1 MSQITASTP
10 HGKGPS
16 DDLALLDSSQDTY
29 RKIHGEMA
37 KIIVG
42 QKEVIDEVLM
52 ALFCDAHVLLIGVPG
67 LAKTLMISTLARVLR
82 LDFKRIQFTPDL
94 LPGDITGSEV
104 IEEDRTTGRR
114 EFRFIS
120 GPVFTNLLLAD
131 EINRTPPK
139 TQAALLQAMQERE
152 VSAGRQTM
160 KLERPFL
167 VMATQNPLEQEGTYP
182 LPEAQLDRFMFNT
195 YVDYPSDAELAEIV
209 VQTTGQMTATVDAV
223 LDRVDIEK
231 IQGLVRRVPIAKPV
245 IDYVVRL
252 SSLTRPVHPQAPGF
266 IKDYVSWGCGPRA
279 AQYLALGAKA
289 HAVLHGHSHASI
301 EGVRAVAPSVL
312 RHRIALNF
320 NGQAEGMTPN
330 RIIDKLLTAV
340 KPAAG

>member
-1 MSQITASTP
+1 VIERCRQAY
-10 HGKGPS
+10 
-16 DDLALLDSSQDTY
+16 Q
-29 RKIHGEMA
+29 KIHAEMA
-37 KIIVG
+37 RVIVG
-42 QKEVIDEVLM
+42 QKPVIDEILM
-52 ALFCDAHVLLIGVPG
+52 ALFCDAHILLIGVPG

-82 LDFKRIQFTPDL
+82 LDFKRVQFTPDL

-120 GPVFTNLLLAD
+120 GPIFTNLLLAD

-152 VSAGRQTM
+152 VSVGKQTLKM
-160 KLERPFL
+160 DRPFL

-195 YVDYPSDAELAEIV
+195 YVDYPSDDELAEIV
-209 VQTTGQMTATVDAV
+209 LKTTGLTGANAEPVMDKTEIEQVQAV
-223 LDRVDIEK
+223 
-231 IQGLVRRVPIAKPV
+231 VRRIPIARPIV
-245 IDYVVRL
+245 DYIVRL
-252 SSLTRPVHPQAPGF
+252 SAVTRPVHPQAPKF

-289 HAVLHGHSHASI
+289 HAVLHGQAHASI
-301 EGVRAVAPSVL
+301 EGVRAVAKSVL

-320 NGQAEGMTPN
+320 NGQAEGLN
-330 RIIDKLLTAV
+330 SNKIIDQLLAAVPANTA
-340 KPAAG
+340 A

>member
-1 MSQITASTP
+1 MSDS
-10 HGKGPS
+10 H
-16 DDLALLDSSQDTY
+16 DDLAVIEQCRTAY
-29 RKIHGEMA
+29 EKIHREMA
-37 KIIVG
+37 KVIVG
-42 QKEVIDEVLM
+42 QREVIDDILM
-52 ALFCDAHVLLIGVPG
+52 ALFCDSHVLLIGVPG
-67 LAKTLMISTLARVLR
+67 LAKTLMISTLAKVLH
-82 LDFKRIQFTPDL
+82 LDFKRVQFTPDL
-94 LPGDITGSEV
+94 LPGDITGTE
-104 IEEDRTTGRR
+104 IIDEDRASGRR

-152 VSAGRQTM
+152 VSVGRETM

-195 YVDYPSDAELAEIV
+195 YVDYPTDEELTQIV
-209 VQTTGQMTATVDAV
+209 LQTTGELTGQVEAV
-223 LDRVDIEK
+223 MDREEIK
-231 IQGLVRRVPIAKPV
+231 RIQSIVRRVPVARPV
-245 IDYVVRL
+245 VDYIVRL
-252 SSLTRPVHPQAPGF
+252 SSVTRPGHDLAPQF

-289 HAVLHGHSHASI
+289 HAILHGQAHASI
-301 EGVRAVAPSVL
+301 EGVRSVARSVL

-320 NGQAEGMTPN
+320 NGQAEGYDTN
-330 RIIDKLLTAV
+330 RVIDKLLVAV
-340 KPAAG
+340 PANVAA